1 MTESEEVMPQRRK
14 RCRQIPAYKQQVD
27 VHVRKKLIEKFS
39 SILHYNV
46 IIALILLY
54 INDLVYDVRCFETSY

>member
-27 VHVRKKLIEKFS
+27 VHVRKNYLRKF
-39 SILHYNV
+39 IQFC
-46 IIALILLY
+46 II
-54 INDLVYDVRCFETSY
+54 TS